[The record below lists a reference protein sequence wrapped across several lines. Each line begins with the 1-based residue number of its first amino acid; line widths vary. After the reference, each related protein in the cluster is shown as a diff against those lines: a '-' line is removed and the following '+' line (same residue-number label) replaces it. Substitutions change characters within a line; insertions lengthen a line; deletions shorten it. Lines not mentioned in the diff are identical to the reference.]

1 MFVCQTATCINHEDY
16 HLWLLAVVTV
26 WSCKIRI
33 ISVYLARFYILSSFI
48 SPLCLPVSPLSP
60 PTQQVVEP
68 HYSLMRKSPPCLI
81 IKRWMED
88 TDNWRIGR
96 RWERARFLW
105 EQPSNHIASSPSQRS
120 CPLFWIGSSC
130 SCSVCAKLSEWSI
143 MSMYWRR
150 SLLIHAEPRSSSF
163 FCSI

>member
-33 ISVYLARFYILSSFI
+33 ITSISLDFTFYPPLSPPSVS
-48 SPLCLPVSPLSP
+48 PVSPLSP

-130 SCSVCAKLSEWSI
+130 SCSVSAKLSEWSI

>member
-16 HLWLLAVVTV
+16 HLWLLAVVSV

-48 SPLCLPVSPLSP
+48 SPLCLSPLSP

-68 HYSLMRKSPPCLI
+68 HYSLMRKSPPFLI

-120 CPLFWIGSSC
+120 CPLFLIGSSC
-130 SCSVCAKLSEWSI
+130 SCSVSAKLSEWSI

-150 SLLIHAEPRSSSF
+150 SLLIDAEPRSSSF

>member
-1 MFVCQTATCINHEDY
+1 MSTCINHEDY

-48 SPLCLPVSPLSP
+48 SPLSPPLSP

-120 CPLFWIGSSC
+120 CPLFLIGSSC
-130 SCSVCAKLSEWSI
+130 SCSVSAKLSEWSI